1 MIKIT
6 LVRDVQGH
14 LTQFTVSGH
23 AYYDDPGKDI
33 VCAGVSAV
41 SIGAVNAIEKLTG
54 LVPHTEITEQSGLLK
69 VIAPNSEDEG
79 RNAQVQLLLEGMVVA
94 LESIAQEYGKF
105 VKIKHTFSGKG
116 G

>member
-6 LVRDVQGH
+6 LVRNGRSH
-14 LTQFTVSGH
+14 ITRFTVSGH

-41 SIGAVNAIEKLTG
+41 ATGTVNAIEKLTG
-54 LVPHTEITEQSGLLK
+54 LAPDAEVSEKDGLLK
-69 VIAPNSEDEG
+69 VVTPISDDEA
-79 RNAQVQLLLEGMVVA
+79 RNAQVQLLLEGMLVS
-94 LESIAQEYGKF
+94 LESIADAYGKY
-105 VKIKHTFSGKG
+105 VKIKVTFAEKG